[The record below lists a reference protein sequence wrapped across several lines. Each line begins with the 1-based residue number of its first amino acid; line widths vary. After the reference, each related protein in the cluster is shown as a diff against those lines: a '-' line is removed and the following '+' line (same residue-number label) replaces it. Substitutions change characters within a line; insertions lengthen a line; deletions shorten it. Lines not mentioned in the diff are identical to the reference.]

1 MLVNGLI
8 IFLDGIPFIHRN
20 DHAFTLLMG
29 NSGDFGILLGN
40 SLRSI
45 DHNNDHICPL
55 HCSNCTDHTVTFNL
69 LFYLTLTAKSGSINK
84 DIILSL
90 PLHSGIYRISGSTG
104 NI

>member
-1 MLVNGLI
+1 MFINGLV
-8 IFLDGIPFIHRN
+8 IFLNSIPLVYCN
-20 DHAFTLLMG
+20 DHTLAPLMG